1 MKTRHGAPAFC
12 AAGIGLLGAAAGL
25 SWLSGWQYDYACF
38 TASVLGTLVLLLT
51 LLYLLGNKTVAV
63 YAGVPLLLAGAAV
76 LAAGSVQADLRCQI
90 CGIAEFIFGLG
101 LLLTAAL
108 LSRSKK

>member
-1 MKTRHGAPAFC
+1 MKTRDRAPALC

-38 TASVLGTLVLLLT
+38 TASVLGALVLLLT
-51 LLYLLGNKTVAV
+51 LLYLLGDKTAAV
-63 YAGVPLLLAGAAV
+63 FSGVPLVLAGAAV
-76 LAAGSVQADLRCQI
+76 LAVGSLQAELRCQI
-90 CGIAEFIFGLG
+90 CGIAELIFGLG
-101 LLLTAAL
+101 FLLTAAL